1 MKSVLLVG
9 VGGQGILLASKIL
22 ISGLVSGGYN
32 VKMSEIHGMSQR
44 GGTVSTHVRF
54 GREPIFSPVIP
65 LQTADMIIGFEAME
79 AARFL
84 DYLRPG
90 GRILL
95 SDQEIPTI
103 PMLTGAAVYPK
114 DIGRTLSA
122 AADTVELPVLSLA
135 AALGSEKSANMI
147 LLGAGVKLLGL
158 DSIDWDEV
166 IRASV
171 KPEFVPLSIRALELG
186 ESEVQHG

>member
-114 DIGRTLSA
+114 DIGRALSA
-122 AADTVELPVLSLA
+122 VADTVELPVLSLA
-135 AALGSEKSANMI
+135 AALNSEKSANMI

-158 DSIDWDEV
+158 DSIGWDEV

-186 ESEVQHG
+186 ESEVQNG